1 MSMTLGDHDVIVA
14 FRSGDDAVFDAVV
27 AEHRAELLRHA
38 ARSAPDLA
46 TAEDLVQ
53 ETFVRAYRAFARLPD
68 DSRIRPWLH
77 QILRNVCI
85 DDANRRRR
93 ELAKA
98 ERVHAQEP
106 LSTLDDGP
114 EDVLGLD
121 HDATALTDALADLP
135 ATHRDAFVQRVVV
148 GLEYDE
154 IAE

>member
-53 ETFVRAYRAFARLPD
+53 ETFVRAYRAFAKLPD

-85 DDANRRRR
+85 DDAHRRRR
-93 ELAKA
+93 EQNKTERAQA
-98 ERVHAQEP
+98 EAP
-106 LSTLDDGP
+106 SAILDDGP
-114 EDVLGLD
+114 EAVLGLD
-121 HDATALTDALADLP
+121 HDATALADALAGLP
-135 ATHRDAFVQRVVV
+135 
-148 GLEYDE
+148 
-154 IAE
+154 